1 MARVND
7 FVSKRNRL
15 ADRYDEI
22 LSALPIDLP
31 ERSDAVYSAW
41 HLYVIRL
48 RDGGSKRSEVFA
60 QMRENGVGVNVHYIP
75 VHRQPY
81 YQDLGFEL
89 GDFPIAEDYYN
100 KAMSIP
106 LYPQMSEDQQDRVVG
121 LLAQALG

>member
-1 MARVND
+1 M
-7 FVSKRNRL
+7 
-15 ADRYDEI
+15 
-22 LSALPIDLP
+22 
-31 ERSDAVYSAW
+31 
-41 HLYVIRL
+41 
-48 RDGGSKRSEVFA
+48 
-60 QMRENGVGVNVHYIP
+60 
-75 VHRQPY
+75 HRQPY